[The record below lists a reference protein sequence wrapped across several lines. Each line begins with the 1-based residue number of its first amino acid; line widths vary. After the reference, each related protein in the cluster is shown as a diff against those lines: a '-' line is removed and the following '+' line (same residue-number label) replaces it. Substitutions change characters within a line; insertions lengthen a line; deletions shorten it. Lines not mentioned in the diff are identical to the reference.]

1 MNLGLIEVDETR
13 ITLANQSFSDI
24 SGYYE
29 ELIGQ
34 KASELLVSKE
44 SENEI
49 SSQNSN
55 RQKVLHSYE
64 LKSLIKNGEKGIIS
78 GAPNY
83 NLHGKVIGSIGIHLD
98 VTEQKLL
105 EERLYLL
112 SLIAEKN
119 INAVVV
125 SNYQGQVE
133 WANKSFVEMSATQWR
148 NRKKARFVFCKGQ
161 RLILKLLLT

>member
-1 MNLGLIEVDETR
+1 MNLGLIEVDENEV

-24 SGYYE
+24 SGYRRTYWS
-29 ELIGQ
+29 
-34 KASELLVSKE
+34 KASELVSKE

-55 RQKVLHSYE
+55 KKVLQIMI
-64 LKSLIKNGEKGIIS
+64 KKLIKNGKGCTFIS

-105 EERLYLL
+105 EELIFVVPLL
-112 SLIAEKN
+112 
-119 INAVVV
+119 
-125 SNYQGQVE
+125 
-133 WANKSFVEMSATQWR
+133 
-148 NRKKARFVFCKGQ
+148 KKY
-161 RLILKLLLT
+161 

>member
-24 SGYYE
+24 SGYVEE

-55 RQKVLHSYE
+55 RQKVLQIHE
-64 LKSLIKNGEKGIIS
+64 LKSLIK
-78 GAPNY
+78 
-83 NLHGKVIGSIGIHLD
+83 
-98 VTEQKLL
+98 
-105 EERLYLL
+105 
-112 SLIAEKN
+112 
-119 INAVVV
+119 
-125 SNYQGQVE
+125 
-133 WANKSFVEMSATQWR
+133 W
-148 NRKKARFVFCKGQ
+148 
-161 RLILKLLLT
+161 